1 MKTTSDFLIVG
12 AGIIGVNIA
21 LSLRDK
27 YPDSKITILE
37 KETEP
42 GLHASGRNS
51 GVLHAGFYYSSDSI
65 KARFCKEGNLYLT
78 DYCLEH
84 NLPINQCGKLVVAEN
99 ESELKGLN
107 ELLKRSQENNVE
119 LIEVDEKQAKEIEP
133 NVRTYQKALFSPS
146 TSSVDPKKVMASL
159 FNEVNQKSIT
169 LKLNTEFISK
179 NEKVIKTTTGSIEA
193 GYLINAAGL
202 HADKIAMQ
210 YGFSEDYRIV
220 PFKGIYLYVNP
231 SKLQLKT
238 HIYPVPDLNNPF
250 LGVHFTL
257 DVNGNTKIGPSATPA
272 FWREQYGGIRNFN
285 FREMVE
291 IGIRDSSLFFYNHS
305 NFRNL
310 AFRELKNYS
319 KKNMAKE
326 ASKMVSDFSVN
337 SVNKWGKP
345 GIRAQLIN
353 LVEKK
358 LEMDFIFE
366 GDDKSWHILN
376 AVSPAFTCS
385 KPFTDFLV
393 ERISQNIN

>member
-107 ELLKRSQENNVE
+107 ELLRRAQENNVE

-146 TSSVDPKKVMASL
+146 TSSVDPKRVMASL

-179 NEKVIKTTTGSIEA
+179 NEKVI
-193 GYLINAAGL
+193 
-202 HADKIAMQ
+202 
-210 YGFSEDYRIV
+210 
-220 PFKGIYLYVNP
+220 
-231 SKLQLKT
+231 
-238 HIYPVPDLNNPF
+238 
-250 LGVHFTL
+250 
-257 DVNGNTKIGPSATPA
+257 
-272 FWREQYGGIRNFN
+272 
-285 FREMVE
+285 
-291 IGIRDSSLFFYNHS
+291 
-305 NFRNL
+305 
-310 AFRELKNYS
+310 
-319 KKNMAKE
+319 
-326 ASKMVSDFSVN
+326 
-337 SVNKWGKP
+337 
-345 GIRAQLIN
+345 
-353 LVEKK
+353 
-358 LEMDFIFE
+358 
-366 GDDKSWHILN
+366 
-376 AVSPAFTCS
+376 
-385 KPFTDFLV
+385 
-393 ERISQNIN
+393 